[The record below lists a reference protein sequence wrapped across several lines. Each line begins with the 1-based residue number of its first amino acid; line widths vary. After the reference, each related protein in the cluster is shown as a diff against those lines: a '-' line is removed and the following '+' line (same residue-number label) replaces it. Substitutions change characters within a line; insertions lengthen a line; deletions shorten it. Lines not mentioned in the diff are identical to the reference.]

1 MEIQFSYIDRFTLDG
16 IRVEDGACIRT
27 NSVSNKDVEYH
38 LQNFRDPK
46 RSIDI
51 YAQST
56 EGLDYYSESQTH
68 VFSEY
73 IKRFNRTNFVMLT
86 YRVPGECV
94 FSLDMNE
101 VVFAPIYGLA
111 PGSLRANR
119 IDGWVRYNISR
130 N

>member
-16 IRVEDGACIRT
+16 IAVQDGACIRT
-27 NSVSNKDVEYH
+27 ARVPNEDVEYH

-46 RSIDI
+46 RSIDV
-51 YAQST
+51 YTQST

-73 IKRFNRTNFVMLT
+73 IKKFNPKNFVMLT
-86 YRVPGECV
+86 YRVPGECI
-94 FSLDMNE
+94 FPFDTNE
-101 VVFAPIYGLA
+101 VVFAPIYRLA
-111 PGSLRANR
+111 PGSLRADR
-119 IDGWVRYNISR
+119 IDGWVRYSISR